1 MSTGLTDDDKRR
13 IESFC
18 ETPSYDRSPEDL
30 TPERQYA
37 DDVRM
42 PVRTPE
48 DESKASLLSVV
59 LSRLR
64 DR

>member
-1 MSTGLTDDDKRR
+1 MSSGITDDDRKR

-37 DDVRM
+37 DDVGS
-42 PVRTPE
+42 VRSET
-48 DESKASLLSVV
+48 DESVFAAVWH
-59 LSRLR
+59 RLTR
-64 DR
+64 RS

>member
-1 MSTGLTDDDKRR
+1 MSSELTDDDKRR

-18 ETPSYDRSPEDL
+18 ETPPYDRSPEDL

-42 PVRTPE
+42 PR
-48 DESKASLLSVV
+48 DESERSLLSAV
-59 LSRLR
+59 LNRLR

>member
-1 MSTGLTDDDKRR
+1 MSSGLTDDEKRR

-18 ETPSYDRSPEDL
+18 ETPPYDRSPEDL

-42 PVRTPE
+42 SD
-48 DESKASLLSVV
+48 DESEQSLFSGV
-59 LSRLR
+59 LNRLR
-64 DR
+64 NR